1 MNTKLKNK
9 LAVLTLSCASILATN
24 NIANA
29 VTIDI
34 TGTVVASPC
43 TVNGGDNTLDISLGD
58 NIQADELAT
67 PGNTTNWKNFSLKL
81 TNCPPS
87 TTSFSVAFAGTAD
100 SDDANFYANTGT
112 ATNLKL
118 ALTSQDGNTTFN
130 NGSSLENVLIDA
142 SSHAYNL
149 NLRTRAES
157 KGLVM
162 PGTIKGQVQATFTY
176 Q

>member
-1 MNTKLKNK
+1 M
-9 LAVLTLSCASILATN
+9 
-24 NIANA
+24 NIANKKA
-29 VTIDI
+29 AALCILACGGLFSASSSALTIDI

-43 TVNGGDNTLDISLGD
+43 TVNGGDESLDVNLGN
-58 NIQADELAT
+58 NIEADEMSS
-67 PGNTTNWKNFSLKL
+67 PGNATNWKNFSLKL

-100 SDDANFYANTGT
+100 SDDASFYANTGT

-118 ALTSQDGNTTFN
+118 ALTSQDGSTVFN
-130 NGSSLENVLIDA
+130 NGSSLENVLIDT
-142 SSHAYNL
+142 STNAYSL
-149 NLRTRAES
+149 DLRTRAES

-162 PGTIKGQVQATFTY
+162 PGTIKGQIQATFTY

>member
-1 MNTKLKNK
+1 MNITNK
-9 LAVLTLSCASILATN
+9 KAAALCIVALGGLFSVTCSAL
-24 NIANA
+24 
-29 VTIDI
+29 TIDI
-34 TGTVVASPC
+34 TGKVVASPC
-43 TVNGGDNTLDISLGD
+43 TINGGDDTLDVNLGN
-58 NIQADELAT
+58 NIEASELESA
-67 PGNTTNWKNFSLKL
+67 GNATNWKNFSLKL

-87 TTSFSVAFAGTAD
+87 TTSFSVAFAGTTD

-118 ALTSQDGNTTFN
+118 ALTSQDGKTIFN

-142 SSHAYNL
+142 STNAYNL
-149 NLRTRAES
+149 DLRTRAES

-162 PGTIKGQVQATFTY
+162 PGTIKGQIQATFTY

>member
-1 MNTKLKNK
+1 M
-9 LAVLTLSCASILATN
+9 
-24 NIANA
+24 NIANKKITA
-29 VTIDI
+29 LCILACGGFFSASSSALTIDI

-43 TVNGGDNTLDISLGD
+43 TVNGGDESLDVNLGN
-58 NIQADELAT
+58 NIEADEMSS
-67 PGNTTNWKNFSLKL
+67 PGNATNWKNFSLKL

-100 SDDANFYANTGT
+100 SDDASFYANTGT

-118 ALTSQDGNTTFN
+118 ALTSQDGSTVFN
-130 NGSSLENVLIDA
+130 NGSSLENVLIDT
-142 SSHAYNL
+142 STNAYSL
-149 NLRTRAES
+149 DLRTRAES

-162 PGTIKGQVQATFTY
+162 PGTIKGQIQATFTY

>member
-1 MNTKLKNK
+1 MYSGLRR
-9 LAVLTLSCASILATN
+9 AFFASSSAL
-24 NIANA
+24 
-29 VTIDI
+29 TIDI

-43 TVNGGDNTLDISLGD
+43 TVNGGDESLDVNLGN
-58 NIQADELAT
+58 NIEADEMSS
-67 PGNTTNWKNFSLKL
+67 PGNATNWKNFSLKL

-100 SDDANFYANTGT
+100 SDDASFYANTGT

-118 ALTSQDGNTTFN
+118 ALTSQDGSTVFN
-130 NGSSLENVLIDA
+130 NGSSLENVLIDT
-142 SSHAYNL
+142 STNAYSL
-149 NLRTRAES
+149 DLRTRAES

-162 PGTIKGQVQATFTY
+162 PGTIKGQIQATFTY

>member
-1 MNTKLKNK
+1 MKMEKK
-9 LAVLTLSCASILATN
+9 LAILTLLCGGFFTTVCSAL
-24 NIANA
+24 
-29 VTIDI
+29 TIDI
-34 TGTVVASPC
+34 TGKVVASPC
-43 TVNGGDNTLDISLGD
+43 TVNGGEDSLGVNLGD

-67 PGNTTNWKNFSLKL
+67 SGNATNWKNFSLKL

-87 TTSFSVAFAGTAD
+87 TTSFSVAFAGTTD

-118 ALTSQDGNTTFN
+118 ALTSQDGKTIFN

-142 SSHAYNL
+142 STNAYNL
-149 NLRTRAES
+149 DLRTRAES

-162 PGTIKGQVQATFTY
+162 PGTIKGQIQATFTY

>member
-1 MNTKLKNK
+1 MYSGLRR
-9 LAVLTLSCASILATN
+9 AFSASSSAL
-24 NIANA
+24 
-29 VTIDI
+29 TIDI

-43 TVNGGDNTLDISLGD
+43 TVNGGDESLDVNLGN
-58 NIQADELAT
+58 NIEADEMSS
-67 PGNTTNWKNFSLKL
+67 PGNATNWKNFSLKL

-100 SDDANFYANTGT
+100 SDDASFYANTGT

-118 ALTSQDGNTTFN
+118 ALTSQDGSTVFN
-130 NGSSLENVLIDA
+130 NGSSLENVLIDT
-142 SSHAYNL
+142 STNAYSL
-149 NLRTRAES
+149 DLRTRAES

-162 PGTIKGQVQATFTY
+162 PGTIKGQIQATFTY